1 MQPKV
6 LNKDRMQEY
15 MIETNRSGCKM
26 WKLQIKTSSSC
37 NKLEENKQKK
47 GRICYTSFYSVYFSK
62 HTKNMIILLII
73 NWLDCCVELEN
84 TDKTVL

>member
-6 LNKDRMQEY
+6 LNKDRMKEY
-15 MIETNRSGCKM
+15 MIETNRSDIK
-26 WKLQIKTSSSC
+26 QIKTSSSC